1 MRDRR
6 WPVPVLAL
14 AVAALTLTR
23 SMPATGIDLHW
34 FWDQRCH
41 ECHGHAGEF
50 ARSQLNVEQGKLVGR
65 HHTQD
70 LRLFLGQHQNGGAY
84 AGEMYDMLL
93 AQAETPP
100 VYQEKCA
107 RCHGSA
113 AQFARS
119 SLVVIDGVVSGRES
133 QRPLIDIL
141 QTHGKLTSE
150 EVPVVMETLTR
161 VLNEVGN
168 N

>member
-6 WPVPVLAL
+6 WPLLIL
-14 AVAALTLTR
+14 AVAIAALTITG
-23 SMPATGIDLHW
+23 SMPAIGIDLHW

-50 ARSQLNVEQGKLVGR
+50 ARSRLKVEGGQLVGR

-100 VYQEKCA
+100 VYQQKCA

-113 AQFARS
+113 AQFARM
-119 SLVVIDGVVSGRES
+119 SLVVIDGVVSGREK

-141 QTHGKLTSE
+141 QKHGKLTSE
-150 EVPVVMETLTR
+150 EVPLVVESLTR
-161 VLNEVGN
+161 VLKEVGAK
-168 N
+168 